1 MHLWPSS
8 RLRDSFKLGYLKN
21 LEWNLHRMNSEKK
34 QSQSDT
40 NQSKLLDSSDN
51 ANKDF
56 VFDRVPLSC
65 AESFSWSSLAVTA
78 VFAVELVLMM
88 KNIDAPSFREPLAGN
103 DEIVQTKFVGTE
115 RQKRMLRSSSKLSC
129 SGPNPLTSSLKD

>member
-51 ANKDF
+51 GDSDSKQGFGVGWGALVLCREF
-56 VFDRVPLSC
+56 LM
-65 AESFSWSSLAVTA
+65 
-78 VFAVELVLMM
+78 LVLMM

-115 RQKRMLRSSSKLSC
+115 RQKRILCSSSKLSC
-129 SGPNPLTSSLKD
+129 SGLNPLTFQLKGLA